1 MLNMSLRDFSDYKY
15 IGMAALL
22 LGAYSTIAL
31 LWNIAGLV
39 YFRYKY
45 GISD

>member
-1 MLNMSLRDFSDYKY
+1 MSLRDFSDYKY